1 VGWKLAPSLL
11 VFFISIPITRRGVV
25 TSELSDLASLVAEAI
40 LIADGIGQALI
51 EVIDEDGVITL
62 KGTVES
68 EQAILT
74 AEALAQEQ
82 AGVVEVI
89 NQLKTPDHL

>member
-1 VGWKLAPSLL
+1 
-11 VFFISIPITRRGVV
+11 V

-40 LIADGIGQALI
+40 LIADGIGHALI